1 MANNFEEILS
11 NWQFVLPPSRP
22 SIYELERVKSYLL
35 NVNKNERIAVLGSTI
50 EYRNLLHTMGFKDI
64 YIFEKNPSFYN
75 WTQGWIVE
83 KSPNEKIVWGDWLDT
98 IKNYREQFAV
108 VLSDLTMGNIPYEKR
123 FAFYQD
129 IYFALKSGGGDR
141 SEKGNGRGFF
151 YRRGAQCTPLSKPI
165 HSVRYRSATHTVK
178 STQVRQNGV
187 AQFVCVLL
195 RTAPASY
202 TYQVTPISSFPT
214 PALQEFFTLR
224 AKSSLKGI
232 KLLIPSLRVRREDE
246 ILLRKQILRVCIE
259 QLRVF
264 LNIRCKFGHIVLG
277 DLAHEDLTRQIGRC
291 FITS

>member
-129 IYFALKSGGGDR
+129 IYFALKSGGVFLD
-141 SEKGNGRGFF
+141 KVL
-151 YRRGAQCTPLSKPI
+151 THDIPHLSLSGLI
-165 HSVRYRSATHTVK
+165 I
-178 STQVRQNGV
+178 V
-187 AQFVCVLL
+187 AQLS
-195 RTAPASY
+195 R
-202 TYQVTPISSFPT
+202 Q
-214 PALQEFFTLR
+214 
-224 AKSSLKGI
+224 KSKI
-232 KLLIPSLRVRREDE
+232 
-246 ILLRKQILRVCIE
+246 
-259 QLRVF
+259 
-264 LNIRCKFGHIVLG
+264 
-277 DLAHEDLTRQIGRC
+277 
-291 FITS
+291 FIMN

>member
-129 IYFALKSGGGDR
+129 IYFALKSGGVFLDKVLTHDIPHLSLSGLMMQYDNMPINLETINR
-141 SEKGNGRGFF
+141 FSCEVLFCSDLLNNEIIDTTKF
-151 YRRGAQCTPLSKPI
+151 YNILAEEYTSPVLNKFIEMAHLITPENCIWYYGKAWRELSTDYNSMYSDITVFDDFPLSP
-165 HSVRYRSATHTVK
+165 YY
-178 STQVRQNGV
+178 G
-187 AQFVCVLL
+187 
-195 RTAPASY
+195 
-202 TYQVTPISSFPT
+202 
-214 PALQEFFTLR
+214 
-224 AKSSLKGI
+224 
-232 KLLIPSLRVRREDE
+232 
-246 ILLRKQILRVCIE
+246 
-259 QLRVF
+259 
-264 LNIRCKFGHIVLG
+264 RCKHFFNVK
-277 DLAHEDLTRQIGRC
+277 
-291 FITS
+291 